1 MTVERS
7 QGNAAGHV
15 RKVPEDAT
23 LNDDEGVLAVLVVRG
38 PEARLQ
44 RVLRAVAAG
53 GRRPSRLLV
62 AVASAEADSVKA
74 VVDAHAAGVPTT
86 VRAVGG
92 RPTFA
97 AAVSAALSQ
106 DEGGEPWVWLL
117 HDDAAPA
124 PGCLEALVHTGQSS
138 AKIGVVGPK
147 QVDWDDPERLLE
159 AGVRATR
166 RARRVPEIGDDERD
180 QGQYDLRSDVLGV
193 GTAGMLVRRTAADA
207 VGWLDPALGPF
218 GDGLEFSRRMW
229 LGEWRVVLEPGASV
243 AHARIGLGEDERL
256 SYGARR
262 AAQAYN
268 GVLASSRLS
277 YLFVFLAYVVGGPVR
292 GFLRLLVKEPR
303 LAVGELKASGR
314 LVRMF
319 GAIHAGRRRIAR
331 ARKAP
336 ESVLRSLEDRPG
348 DVRRARRDLK
358 RARIE
363 AVELAEDPG
372 PLVQAELR
380 RWRASTRRCAAVALA
395 AGAVVTLVAH
405 LPVLGRVLTGGALLP
420 DAWRA
425 SDLAGSASRMWL
437 ASGDGFAAPVDALWV
452 LLAPFAAIAR
462 SDLGAV
468 ATASASAGAPRAA
481 LPVSVGPRALPNSP
495 QNRAGGAGGWA
506 AAPPLLGAVSQGHVA
521 GVVWHVLAPLALVCV
536 VVAWRRASVPA
547 LGAAAIVFAYM
558 SAASPATSALA
569 LLVSAAGAVGC
580 AGHRWRWLWL
590 PVPAFAVLL
599 PTFQAAFHAP
609 APWKI
614 LLSTPGQASLAAPS
628 RLGLLSFSPTS
639 TVDSS
644 NLGAVELASLAV
656 PGFLV
661 LLAVACLL
669 RRRNS
674 GRIRAGFVLLGAG
687 WLWAA
692 VAAATTVGDAV
703 AGASLLPARGWAGIG
718 LSLAFLGLF
727 TVLVSAGDGLR
738 TDLSER
744 SFGLKHV
751 SLLSATAAACLA
763 PLALAGLW
771 SEASLSDRGN
781 AYASRALTPA
791 PESPIPAVAR
801 TDQTGPDRS
810 RVLVLR
816 PADDGIRATL
826 LRGPGSQLHETS
838 MAASLSSRSDDRAA
852 AALASAVASL
862 GGNSESFARNAAAHA
877 VSVVLVPQ
885 GRGDATAAARTLMS
899 QLGAA
904 PGLEYVTSN
913 ASGTFW
919 RVRPAKQA
927 TSRLRVEAGG
937 ASTPLASG
945 VASAQADVPQSETAR
960 LLVLAER
967 ADPGW
972 TATLNGRGLPRTGR
986 GWQQAWRLPE
996 DGGTVAVSFEGAWGA
1011 MTALGQAAILF
1022 AALVVA
1028 LPLRRRK
1035 PVRK

>member
-1 MTVERS
+1 M
-7 QGNAAGHV
+7 
-15 RKVPEDAT
+15 
-23 LNDDEGVLAVLVVRG
+23 
-38 PEARLQ
+38 
-44 RVLRAVAAG
+44 
-53 GRRPSRLLV
+53 
-62 AVASAEADSVKA
+62 
-74 VVDAHAAGVPTT
+74 
-86 VRAVGG
+86 
-92 RPTFA
+92 
-97 AAVSAALSQ
+97 
-106 DEGGEPWVWLL
+106 
-117 HDDAAPA
+117 
-124 PGCLEALVHTGQSS
+124 
-138 AKIGVVGPK
+138 
-147 QVDWDDPERLLE
+147 
-159 AGVRATR
+159 
-166 RARRVPEIGDDERD
+166 
-180 QGQYDLRSDVLGV
+180 
-193 GTAGMLVRRTAADA
+193 RTAADA

-243 AHARIGLGEDERL
+243 AHARSGLGEDERL

-468 ATASASAGAPRAA
+468 ATAIAIAGVPLAALTGFLGARALTNSPHIRAAGA
-481 LPVSVGPRALPNSP
+481 V
-495 QNRAGGAGGWA
+495 GWA

-599 PTFQAAFHAP
+599 PTFQAALHAP

-644 NLGAVELASLAV
+644 PRWPFPDSSSCWPSPASFAGATPAESAPASSCWA
-656 PGFLV
+656 PAG
-661 LLAVACLL
+661 
-669 RRRNS
+669 S
-674 GRIRAGFVLLGAG
+674 GR
-687 WLWAA
+687 
-692 VAAATTVGDAV
+692 
-703 AGASLLPARGWAGIG
+703 
-718 LSLAFLGLF
+718 
-727 TVLVSAGDGLR
+727 
-738 TDLSER
+738 
-744 SFGLKHV
+744 
-751 SLLSATAAACLA
+751 
-763 PLALAGLW
+763 
-771 SEASLSDRGN
+771 
-781 AYASRALTPA
+781 PA
-791 PESPIPAVAR
+791 PPPRPWATLWPAPPSSP
-801 TDQTGPDRS
+801 
-810 RVLVLR
+810 
-816 PADDGIRATL
+816 PAD
-826 LRGPGSQLHETS
+826 
-838 MAASLSSRSDDRAA
+838 
-852 AALASAVASL
+852 
-862 GGNSESFARNAAAHA
+862 
-877 VSVVLVPQ
+877 
-885 GRGDATAAARTLMS
+885 GRGS
-899 QLGAA
+899 
-904 PGLEYVTSN
+904 
-913 ASGTFW
+913 ASPW
-919 RVRPAKQA
+919 P
-927 TSRLRVEAGG
+927 S
-937 ASTPLASG
+937 SG
-945 VASAQADVPQSETAR
+945 FSPS
-960 LLVLAER
+960 
-967 ADPGW
+967 
-972 TATLNGRGLPRTGR
+972 
-986 GWQQAWRLPE
+986 
-996 DGGTVAVSFEGAWGA
+996 S
-1011 MTALGQAAILF
+1011 
-1022 AALVVA
+1022 
-1028 LPLRRRK
+1028 
-1035 PVRK
+1035 